1 MLRQRLIGL
10 TLIGLGI
17 LIPFVND
24 GDITVSVLIV
34 PLGGY
39 ALFSKNNIID

>member
-1 MLRQRLIGL
+1 MLRQRLVGL
-10 TLIGLGI
+10 ALIGVGI
-17 LIPFVND
+17 LTPFVND
-24 GDITVSVLIV
+24 GDITFSIFII